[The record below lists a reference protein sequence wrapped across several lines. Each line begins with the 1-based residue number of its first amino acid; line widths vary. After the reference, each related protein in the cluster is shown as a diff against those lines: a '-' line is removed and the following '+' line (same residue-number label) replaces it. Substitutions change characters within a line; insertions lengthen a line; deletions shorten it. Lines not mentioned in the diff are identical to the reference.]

1 MVINTPKAIACNYL
15 GGWFTIDF
23 ISVFPFYLFIPTG
36 VMTKLFRLA
45 RLPRLLKLLDVNRFN
60 KVLQSFS
67 QDSNIDDILHLSY
80 IQFLYAMIRLI
91 LMALI
96 ITYFLGCINFFIS
109 DTFNSETD
117 VQSRSTFLTFHGI
130 VEYQASLD
138 WDKILA
144 NKIVDITND
153 GRRVLRDDKVEPQAY
168 NEGSMMVISCYFAL
182 TTLSTVGYGDLYPV
196 SPLEMLVTVVI

>member
-1 MVINTPKAIACNYL
+1 VEATFYTDLVLNFFHAVKDPDTQAITDTFKGISLNYL
-15 GGWFTIDF
+15 TTWFPIDF
-23 ISVFPFYLFIPTG
+23 VSVFPFYIVLPTG

-67 QDSNIDDILHLSY
+67 SDANIDDILHLSY

-109 DTFNSETD
+109 DTFNL
-117 VQSRSTFLTFHGI
+117 Q
-130 VEYQASLD
+130 
-138 WDKILA
+138 
-144 NKIVDITND
+144 VDI
-153 GRRVLRDDKVEPQAY
+153 E
-168 NEGSMMVISCYFAL
+168 
-182 TTLSTVGYGDLYPV
+182 
-196 SPLEMLVTVVI
+196 